1 MIIFWLLSYEFQMSL
16 PNVKI
21 QSPYFGYQRI
31 RRDVIGS
38 SFSSAE
44 PTSSISHYVEW
55 QGILNN
61 TDNRVINPKEMTF
74 QGQTMASITHN
85 SGGGETINKRSDTL
99 TKWAL
104 SHPKCA
110 TNVTSYVGQTAR
122 MHCCLA
128 RLDRDLSVNFFFFF
142 IIIFQCYQVP

>member
-1 MIIFWLLSYEFQMSL
+1 MYL
-16 PNVKI
+16 PNTNLQPSNLRDQRFRRNVLEPSSYSTPSPVPHYEAW
-21 QSPYFGYQRI
+21 QSL
-31 RRDVIGS
+31 
-38 SFSSAE
+38 
-44 PTSSISHYVEW
+44 
-55 QGILNN
+55 LNN
-61 TDNRVINPKEMTF
+61 TGDRIMNSNEVAI

-85 SGGGETINKRSDTL
+85 FGVGETINKRSDTL

-128 RLDRDLSVNFFFFF
+128 RLDRDLSVKFFFL
-142 IIIFQCYQVP
+142 

>member
-1 MIIFWLLSYEFQMSL
+1 MCDEFQINL
-16 PNVKI
+16 PNTNL
-21 QSPYFGYQRI
+21 QSSDLGHQRF
-31 RRDVIGS
+31 RRHVLEPS
-38 SFSSAE
+38 SS
-44 PTSSISHYVEW
+44 PTSSSVPHYEAW
-55 QGILNN
+55 QSLLNN
-61 TDNRVINPKEMTF
+61 TGARIMNSNEIAI

-85 SGGGETINKRSDTL
+85 SSVGETINKRSDTL

-128 RLDRDLSVNFFFFF
+128 RLDRDLSVKFFFL
-142 IIIFQCYQVP
+142 

>member
-1 MIIFWLLSYEFQMSL
+1 MYL
-16 PNVKI
+16 PNTNLQPSNLRDQRFRRNI
-21 QSPYFGYQRI
+21 LEPSSSSTPSPAPHYEAWQSL
-31 RRDVIGS
+31 
-38 SFSSAE
+38 
-44 PTSSISHYVEW
+44 
-55 QGILNN
+55 LNN
-61 TDNRVINPKEMTF
+61 TGDRIMNSNDVAI

-85 SGGGETINKRSDTL
+85 FGVGETINKRSDTL

-128 RLDRDLSVNFFFFF
+128 RLDRDLSVKFFFL
-142 IIIFQCYQVP
+142 

>member
-1 MIIFWLLSYEFQMSL
+1 MFDEFQMNL
-16 PNVKI
+16 PNTNL
-21 QSPYFGYQRI
+21 QSSNLGHQRF
-31 RRDVIGS
+31 RRNVLVPS
-38 SFSSAE
+38 SSL
-44 PTSSISHYVEW
+44 TSSSVPNYEAW
-55 QGILNN
+55 QSLLNN
-61 TDNRVINPKEMTF
+61 TGDRSMNSNEVAI

-85 SGGGETINKRSDTL
+85 FGVGETINKRSDTL

-128 RLDRDLSVNFFFFF
+128 RLDRDLSVKFFFL
-142 IIIFQCYQVP
+142 